1 MNNVTMTVKGG
12 KLVIEVDVGE
22 VSLANA
28 KPSASGK
35 TRIVASTE
43 GNQPV
48 LLPDGTRLRV
58 GLNAYV
64 K

>member
-1 MNNVTMTVKGG
+1 MANVNMTVKGS
-12 KLVIEVDVGE
+12 KLVIELDVGRE
-22 VSLANA
+22 AITNA
-28 KPSASGK
+28 RPSASGK

-48 LLPDGTRLRV
+48 MLPDGTRLMV